1 MLLFYYILFFMVV
14 LYVYDCVFFDL
25 FCIFLIV
32 YFFRMLCLCDFY
44 IRFYFFFFS
53 SRRRHTRCALVT
65 GVQTCAL
72 PIYPSDPSECLV
84 LDLADA
90 AWRHTD
96 DLCSRGKSERGRG
109 AKPDPQ
115 ADNLLLMRF
124 QHRDQPLDGS
134 MVGDRPLYIA
144 LCKPSCEQLH
154 GRFHRVVL
162 TVHAG
167 FEPRSSKYGAQSIP
181 SALGAKA
188 MAQIASR
195 ATLLRHAARADILRL
210 ARRTRT
216 RCQPYT

>member
-1 MLLFYYILFFMVV
+1 M
-14 LYVYDCVFFDL
+14 CGN
-25 FCIFLIV
+25 C
-32 YFFRMLCLCDFY
+32 YFVAC
-44 IRFYFFFFS
+44 S
-53 SRRRHTRCALVT
+53 S
-65 GVQTCAL
+65 
-72 PIYPSDPSECLV
+72 YSSECLA

-154 GRFHRVVL
+154 GRIHRVVL
-162 TVHAG
+162 TVPAG
-167 FEPRSSKYGAQSIP
+167 FEHRPSDYGAKLIPFAHEIGKATCRDRGCQSV
-181 SALGAKA
+181 
-188 MAQIASR
+188 
-195 ATLLRHAARADILRL
+195 
-210 ARRTRT
+210 
-216 RCQPYT
+216 

>member
-1 MLLFYYILFFMVV
+1 M
-14 LYVYDCVFFDL
+14 CGN
-25 FCIFLIV
+25 C
-32 YFFRMLCLCDFY
+32 YFVAC
-44 IRFYFFFFS
+44 S
-53 SRRRHTRCALVT
+53 S
-65 GVQTCAL
+65 
-72 PIYPSDPSECLV
+72 YSSECLA

-144 LCKPSCEQLH
+144 LCKPSCDQLH

-162 TVHAG
+162 
-167 FEPRSSKYGAQSIP
+167 RSEEHTSELQS
-181 SALGAKA
+181 L
-188 MAQIASR
+188 M
-195 ATLLRHAARADILRL
+195 
-210 ARRTRT
+210 RTSYAVF
-216 RCQPYT
+216 CLKIKNHKIYTS

>member
-1 MLLFYYILFFMVV
+1 
-14 LYVYDCVFFDL
+14 
-25 FCIFLIV
+25 
-32 YFFRMLCLCDFY
+32 
-44 IRFYFFFFS
+44 
-53 SRRRHTRCALVT
+53 
-65 GVQTCAL
+65 
-72 PIYPSDPSECLV
+72 
-84 LDLADA
+84 
-90 AWRHTD
+90 
-96 DLCSRGKSERGRG
+96 
-109 AKPDPQ
+109 
-115 ADNLLLMRF
+115 
-124 QHRDQPLDGS
+124 

-195 ATLLRHAARADILRL
+195 ATLLRHAARDDILRL

-216 RCQPYT
+216 RYLQKVRKRCMSGKRVSVRVGLVGSRKNKK

>member
-1 MLLFYYILFFMVV
+1 
-14 LYVYDCVFFDL
+14 
-25 FCIFLIV
+25 
-32 YFFRMLCLCDFY
+32 
-44 IRFYFFFFS
+44 
-53 SRRRHTRCALVT
+53 
-65 GVQTCAL
+65 
-72 PIYPSDPSECLV
+72 
-84 LDLADA
+84 
-90 AWRHTD
+90 
-96 DLCSRGKSERGRG
+96 
-109 AKPDPQ
+109 
-115 ADNLLLMRF
+115 MRF

-195 ATLLRHAARADILRL
+195 ATLLRSEEHTSELQSLMRISYAVFCLKKK
-210 ARRTRT
+210 T
-216 RCQPYT
+216 

>member
-1 MLLFYYILFFMVV
+1 M
-14 LYVYDCVFFDL
+14 CGN
-25 FCIFLIV
+25 C
-32 YFFRMLCLCDFY
+32 YFVAC
-44 IRFYFFFFS
+44 S
-53 SRRRHTRCALVT
+53 S
-65 GVQTCAL
+65 
-72 PIYPSDPSECLV
+72 YSSECLA

-167 FEPRSSKYGAQSIP
+167 FKPRSSTYGAQSIP
-181 SALGAKA
+181 SALGDRK
-188 MAQIASR
+188 S
-195 ATLLRHAARADILRL
+195 TRL
-210 ARRTRT
+210 NSS
-216 RCQPYT
+216 P

>member
-1 MLLFYYILFFMVV
+1 MFLLCVV
-14 LYVYDCVFFDL
+14 C
-25 FCIFLIV
+25 C
-32 YFFRMLCLCDFY
+32 
-44 IRFYFFFFS
+44 FFFS

-72 PIYPSDPSECLV
+72 PIS
-84 LDLADA
+84 
-90 AWRHTD
+90 
-96 DLCSRGKSERGRG
+96 
-109 AKPDPQ
+109 KPDPQ

-181 SALGAKA
+181 SALGARSEEHTSELQSLMRISYAVFCLKK
-188 MAQIASR
+188 
-195 ATLLRHAARADILRL
+195 
-210 ARRTRT
+210 
-216 RCQPYT
+216 

>member
-1 MLLFYYILFFMVV
+1 MLLQTHLILRNALSSIWPMR
-14 LYVYDCVFFDL
+14 LGDTPT
-25 FCIFLIV
+25 IFAV
-32 YFFRMLCLCDFY
+32 
-44 IRFYFFFFS
+44 
-53 SRRRHTRCALVT
+53 
-65 GVQTCAL
+65 
-72 PIYPSDPSECLV
+72 
-84 LDLADA
+84 A
-90 AWRHTD
+90 ARV
-96 DLCSRGKSERGRG
+96 SAGE

-188 MAQIASR
+188 MAQIAAR